1 MQTTRRKTTGRTV
14 VRHTVLRHSVSKGI
28 SPLLASVLLIA
39 VTVAIATL
47 VMGWVSTI
55 TRTSQVTVSNRTTEA
70 VNCAS
75 AAVVIDDVY
84 ISTGARTA
92 SVIVRNSGQTDDLQ
106 LTFAP
111 LFNSTGNSV
120 SPSESL
126 PVTDFDRGEIQTFTY
141 TSTGISTCANF
152 SRAIVATNCGGV
164 SATFDRTPK
173 CT

>member
-1 MQTTRRKTTGRTV
+1 M
-14 VRHTVLRHSVSKGI
+14 KGI

-55 TRTSQVTVSNRTTEA
+55 TRTTQTTVSNRTVEA

-75 AAVVIDDVY
+75 ASVVIDDVY
-84 ISTGARTA
+84 IATGAATGT
-92 SVIVRNSGQTDDLQ
+92 VIVRNAGQTDSLQ
-106 LTFAP
+106 IVFAP
-111 LFNSTGNSV
+111 LYNGTGHSV
-120 SPSESL
+120 NPAQTL
-126 PVTDFDRGEIQTFTY
+126 PVTGFSRGGIQVFTY
-141 TSTGISTCANF
+141 TSTGITSCAAF
-152 SRAIVATNCGGV
+152 SKAVVSTNCAGV